1 MSTSIADLMEDKYT
15 GYSVRSILTDSK
27 FRERVISDSN
37 VRGNREIKEVV
48 LDKLAV
54 GGKVLLTGPTGE
66 AKTLFASL
74 LLEYITSEINSHKF
88 HIQGCPFLE
97 DAGYLIHVIN
107 NFGQNMFNSIEVL
120 QSLCPFCRRNI
131 EETLSTTSNG
141 VSLDNTAQMVK
152 LAKQVPDKLSK
163 VLVEKT
169 IVRRT
174 QIDPRND
181 PESLYMLLAG
191 VENLEQLLGGETS
204 ETFAHQSHKVGA
216 LSQGFMVV
224 NEIQRLHLSLLESLM
239 GFLEDPQGIK
249 YNLAGETVYV
259 DGAIIFTSN
268 APLTVF
274 GEESQ
279 PIINRVPEVLWPAR
293 NVDNRSE
300 IVRDM
305 FEDHIVASKMNITAN
320 PALIQMFELT
330 GAAEKDF
337 VSKLAYQFLSHV
349 ANESIPKALK
359 SAGIRS
365 ENRVARSDFYSGLDE
380 IHNPQR
386 SPHIDL
392 RTLNN
397 AIGEI
402 VIRAKASDDFEGII
416 ITLNNVKEALEI
428 YDISPTL
435 INNGLQ
441 AVKLT
446 LRNAIRE
453 GDTAVTVDE
462 VSEELDRLTSLSED
476 DLLKIIYS
484 YEALSVK
491 DEDTAKYIFEQL
503 KPSYEVLLQVS
514 YL

>member
-1 MSTSIADLMEDKYT
+1 MSLSVQDLIDQDYI
-15 GYSVRSILTDSK
+15 GYSVRSVVTNKK
-27 FRERVISDSN
+27 FRNTVINDKR
-37 VRGNREIKEVV
+37 VRGNRKIKEVV

-66 AKTLFASL
+66 AKTLFAQIL
-74 LLEYITSEINSHKF
+74 VDYIAQEVSNNKY
-88 HIQGCPFLE
+88 HISGCPFLE

-107 NFGQNMFNSIEVL
+107 NFAKNIFNSIDVL
-120 QSLCPFCRRNI
+120 QSLCPYCRRNI
-131 EETLSTTSNG
+131 EEVLSTKTDP
-141 VSLDNTAQMVK
+141 VHLDSSSQLIK
-152 LAKQVPDKLSK
+152 LAKSIPDELAK
-163 VLVEKT
+163 VGVEKT
-169 IVRRT
+169 LVRRT

-181 PESLYMLLAG
+181 PESLYILLAG
-191 VENLEQLLGGETS
+191 VENLEQLLGGES
-204 ETFAHQSHKVGA
+204 RETYSHQSHKVGT

-249 YNLAGETVYV
+249 YNLSGETVYV

-293 NVDNRSE
+293 DVNDRVE

-305 FEDHIVASKMNITAN
+305 FQDHIVTSKLKITPN
-320 PALIQMFELT
+320 PALIQMFELS
-330 GAAEKDF
+330 GLGKKDT
-337 VSKLAYQFLSHV
+337 VSRIAYEFLANV
-349 ANESIPKALK
+349 ANESIPRSLK
-359 SAGIRS
+359 SSTARS

-402 VIRAKASDDFEGII
+402 VIRSDVSEKFDGII
-416 ITLNNVKEALEI
+416 VTLDTVREALEL

-435 INNGLQ
+435 VNNGLQ
-441 AVKLT
+441 AVKLE
-446 LRNAIRE
+446 LRNAVRE
-453 GDTAVTVDE
+453 GKTAVSVDE
-462 VSEELDRLTSLSED
+462 VTEEMDKLKSLS
-476 DLLKIIYS
+476 
-484 YEALSVK
+484 
-491 DEDTAKYIFEQL
+491 DEDLKKIVYEFEHLSTKSDDDANYIYEQL
-503 KPSYEVLLQVS
+503 KPSYQALLQVS
-514 YL
+514 YM

>member
-1 MSTSIADLMEDKYT
+1 MNTVDDLRNENYT
-15 GYSVRSILTDSK
+15 GVSVRSICTDPE
-27 FRERVISDSN
+27 FRKNVLADPT
-37 VRGNREIKEVV
+37 VRGNEETKKLVM
-48 LDKLAV
+48 DKLAV

-66 AKTLFASL
+66 AKTLFAQIML
-74 LLEYITSEINSHKF
+74 NHLISEINSKKY
-88 HIQGCPFLE
+88 HISGCPFFE
-97 DAGYLIHVIN
+97 DAGYLIHVVEN
-107 NFGQNMFNSIEVL
+107 YKQNVFNAIEVL
-120 QSLCPFCRRNI
+120 QSLCPFCRMNI
-131 EETLSTTSNG
+131 EKTLSTKGNP
-141 VSLDNTAQMVK
+141 VSLDNTKQMIELTKAPEK
-152 LAKQVPDKLSK
+152 LAQVPI
-163 VLVEKT
+163 EKT
-169 IVRRT
+169 IVRKT
-174 QIDPRND
+174 QLDPRND

-191 VENLEQLLGGETS
+191 VENLEQLLGGES
-204 ETFAHQSHKVGA
+204 NETFAATSHKVGA

-268 APLTVF
+268 SPLTVF

-293 NVDNRSE
+293 DVTHRVE
-300 IVRDM
+300 IVKDM
-305 FEDHIVASKMNITAN
+305 FEDHLITSKVNITSN
-320 PALIQMFELT
+320 PALIRMFELT
-330 GAAEKDF
+330 GANEKDF
-337 VSKLAYQFLSHV
+337 VSKLALEFIAHV
-349 ANESIPKALK
+349 SSESIPKSLK
-359 SAGIRS
+359 VTAVRS

-402 VIRAKASDDFEGII
+402 VIRSKESDNHEGII
-416 ITLNNVKEALEI
+416 VTLDTVKENLEI

-441 AVKLT
+441 AVKLK

-453 GDTAVTVDE
+453 GKTAVSVDE
-462 VSEELDRLTSLSED
+462 VSEELDKLTSITESDLRKVIFEFEILD
-476 DLLKIIYS
+476 DK
-484 YEALSVK
+484 EEGAA
-491 DEDTAKYIFEQL
+491 EYIFSQL
-503 KPSYEVLLQVS
+503 KPSYEALLQVS

>member
-1 MSTSIADLMEDKYT
+1 MSLSVTDLIDQNYT
-15 GYSVRSILTDSK
+15 GYSVRTILTDPK
-27 FRERVISDSN
+27 FRERVISDST
-37 VRGNREIKEVV
+37 VRGNREVKEVV

-74 LLEYITSEINSHKF
+74 LLEYITSEINSNKY
-88 HIQGCPFLE
+88 HISGCPFLE

-107 NFGQNMFNSIEVL
+107 NFAQNVFNSIEVL
-120 QSLCPFCRRNI
+120 QSLCPFCRKTI
-131 EETLSTTSNG
+131 EDTLSTKTNL

-152 LAKQVPDKLSK
+152 ISKEVPDKLLK
-163 VLVEKT
+163 IELEKT

-204 ETFAHQSHKVGA
+204 ETFAHQSHKVGT

-249 YNLAGETVYV
+249 YNLAGETVYI

-293 NVDNRSE
+293 DVMNRSN
-300 IVRDM
+300 IVKDM
-305 FEDHIVASKMNITAN
+305 FEAHIVSSKMNITSN
-320 PALIQMFELT
+320 PALIRMFELT
-330 GAAEKDF
+330 GATEKDF
-337 VSKLAYQFLSHV
+337 VSKLAYEFLSHV
-349 ANESIPKALK
+349 ANESIPKPLK
-359 SAGIRS
+359 ESGVRS
-365 ENRVARSDFYSGLDE
+365 ENRIARSDFYSGLDE

-402 VIRAKASDDFEGII
+402 VIRAKASEDFDGII
-416 ITLNNVKEALEI
+416 ISLNNVKEALEI

-446 LRNAIRE
+446 LRNEIRE
-453 GDTAVTVDE
+453 GETAVSVDE
-462 VSEELDRLTSLSED
+462 VSEELDKLTSLTEED
-476 DLLKIIYS
+476 LKKVIYS
-484 YEALSVK
+484 YEKLDSKEVEIA
-491 DEDTAKYIFEQL
+491 TYIFDQL
-503 KPSYEVLLQVS
+503 KPSYEALLQIS

>member
-1 MSTSIADLMEDKYT
+1 MNTVADLIENNYS
-15 GYSVRSILTDSK
+15 GISVRSILTDQD
-27 FRERVISDSN
+27 FRKRVLFDPT
-37 VRGNREIKEVV
+37 VRGNIEVKELVM
-48 LDKLAV
+48 DKVAV

-66 AKTLFASL
+66 AKTLFARVL
-74 LLEYITSEINSHKF
+74 LDHIVGEINSKKY
-88 HIQGCPFLE
+88 HIKGCPFLE
-97 DAGYLIHVIN
+97 DAGYLIHLSKNYRKNIL
-107 NFGQNMFNSIEVL
+107 NSIDVL
-120 QSLCPFCRRNI
+120 KSLCPYCRNNI
-131 EETLSTTSNG
+131 ESKLSTKTAK
-141 VSLDNTAQMVK
+141 VRLDNTEQMVN
-152 LAKQVPDKLSK
+152 LAKTTEAKLLE
-163 VLVEKT
+163 VEVEKT

-191 VENLEQLLGGETS
+191 VENLEELLGGDST
-204 ETFAHQSHKVGA
+204 ETFSPRSHKVGT

-249 YNLAGETVYV
+249 YNLAGETVYI

-293 NVDNRSE
+293 DVDHRIE
-300 IVRDM
+300 IVKDM
-305 FEDHIVASKMNITAN
+305 FNDHMITNMAKITSN
-320 PALIQMFELT
+320 PALIRMFELSDSRD
-330 GAAEKDF
+330 GHF
-337 VSKLAYQFLSHV
+337 VSKLAYEFLSHV
-349 ANESIPKALK
+349 ANESIPQSLK
-359 SAGIRS
+359 SLGVRS
-365 ENRVARSDFYSGLDE
+365 ENRVARSEFYSALDD
-380 IHNPQR
+380 IHNPQK

-402 VIRAKASDDFEGII
+402 VIRSKSSEDFEGII
-416 ITLNNVKEALEI
+416 ITLDSVRSALEL

-441 AVKLT
+441 AIKLN
-446 LRNAIRE
+446 LRNQFRE
-453 GDTAVTVDE
+453 GKTAVNVDE
-462 VSEELDRLTSLSED
+462 VTEELDKLTSMTED
-476 DLLKIIYS
+476 ELKAIVYK
-484 YEALSVK
+484 YEQLDNK
-491 DEDTAKYIFEQL
+491 NEDIAEQIFEQL
-503 KPSYEVLLQVS
+503 KSSYEALLLVN

>member
-1 MSTSIADLMEDKYT
+1 MATIKDLIEQGYT
-15 GYSVRSILTDSK
+15 GVSVRSVVTDPV
-27 FRERVISDSN
+27 FRRRVLDDPT
-37 VRGNREIKEVV
+37 VRGNTEVKKLV
-48 LDKLAV
+48 MDKIAV

-66 AKTLFASL
+66 AKTLFARVL
-74 LLEYITSEINSHKF
+74 LDHIIREINSHKYQ
-88 HIQGCPFLE
+88 IAGCPFLE
-97 DAGYLIHVIN
+97 DAGYLVHVIN
-107 NFGQNMFNSIEVL
+107 NFNNNIFNSIDVL
-120 QSLCPFCRRNI
+120 QSLCPFCRDTI
-131 EETLSTTSNG
+131 EKTMSTKTEELN
-141 VSLDNTAQMVK
+141 LDNTEQMVSSAK
-152 LAKQVPDKLSK
+152 KILAGLENVE
-163 VLVEKT
+163 VEKT

-191 VENLEQLLGGETS
+191 VENLEQLLGGES
-204 ETFAHQSHKVGA
+204 RETYAYKSHKVGT

-249 YNLAGETVYV
+249 YNLAGETVFI

-268 APLTVF
+268 SPLTVF

-293 NVDNRSE
+293 DVDNRIQ
-300 IVRDM
+300 IVKDM
-305 FEDHIVASKMNITAN
+305 FEDHLTLSKTNITAN
-320 PALIQMFELT
+320 PALIKMFSLSEV
-330 GAAEKDF
+330 GDKD
-337 VSKLAYQFLSHV
+337 VISRLAYEFMSQV

-359 SAGIRS
+359 MQSARS
-365 ENRVARSDFYSGLDE
+365 ENRVARSDFYAGLDE

-402 VIRAKASDDFEGII
+402 IIRSKTSEEFDGII
-416 ITLNNVKEALEI
+416 VTLDSVKEALEL

-441 AVKLT
+441 AVKLK
-446 LRNAIRE
+446 LRNEIRE
-453 GDTAVTVDE
+453 GNTAVSVDE
-462 VSEELDRLTSLSED
+462 VTEELDKLITLSEK
-476 DLLKIIYS
+476 DLK
-484 YEALSVK
+484 SVVYNFENLDSK
-491 DEDTAKYIFEQL
+491 EESAAKYIYEKL
-503 KPSYEVLLQVS
+503 KPSYEALLQIT